1 MKIPATY
8 GAEIEKAV
16 SDRVTGQPHGVS
28 PQFFA
33 RLAKEAKK
41 RNDEWHYHFSDVKPK
56 IKLGVVSVEMGEQG
70 LDNGFNLLETAIAF
84 TSGHD
89 GLEKLGRKM
98 TEDLETTQKALAAE
112 NATVINMSNHP
123 LGKTDEKTY
132 WKFVAPKGVY
142 SFIRYRGWD
151 HAAGIDANAQNCPTT
166 GISVEN
172 AASAFAVMMGA
183 SSAIIAL
190 YANSPYDEGER
201 SLYKESRLSM
211 WNRMFDNSRQKSD
224 LTVSQFPPYRFHT
237 LAQYFNWMHG
247 KKTSMHFVMSDETG
261 NSGDYKGIG
270 NRVLVIKN
278 NPSLLKFLSKPKWE
292 AVYLSDLLNKK
303 KPVHK
308 TAVQP
313 KISHLELHQ
322 WTQFA
327 GVRIRYGLK
336 SDGFPLEEFVSAC
349 NDLKSDKVEE
359 IFFKQAKFVYIEGR
373 DPGANFPDSEIWNAG
388 KAIAQSVVI
397 SPSALQ
403 AGLLRNLK
411 EAAKYIDSFNWNQ
424 LHDLRKEAML
434 KGLQGRS
441 CDTTIYEFTKKILEI
456 AGRGL
461 SVDEQ
466 KFIAYPEWVLKTK
479 KNGADR
485 AIEFVEKYHGSLSS
499 ALKALI
505 KSRSVIVN
513 KLQLTYENQKN
524 HSL

>member
-1 MKIPATY
+1 MKIPSTY

-28 PQFFA
+28 QQFFA
-33 RLAKEAKK
+33 RLAQEAKK

-56 IKLGVVSVEMGEQG
+56 IKLGVVSAEMGEQG

-84 TSGHD
+84 TSGHN

-98 TEDLETTQKALAAE
+98 TEDLGTTQKVLAAE

-123 LGKTDEKTY
+123 MGKTDEKTY
-132 WKFVAPKGVY
+132 WKFVAPKGMY
-142 SFIRYRGWD
+142 SFIRCRGWD

-183 SSAIIAL
+183 SAAIIAL
-190 YANSPYDEGER
+190 YANSPYDEGGR
-201 SLYKESRLSM
+201 SPYKESRLSM
-211 WNRMFDNSRQKSD
+211 WNRMFGSSTQKGD
-224 LTVSQFPPYRFHT
+224 LTVSQFPPYRFRT
-237 LAQYFNWMHG
+237 LAQYFNWMHSE
-247 KKTSMHFVMSDETG
+247 KTSMHFIMSDETG
-261 NSGDYKGIG
+261 NSSDYKGIG
-270 NRVLVIKN
+270 DRVLVVKN
-278 NPSLLKFLSKPKWE
+278 NPPLLNFLSKPKWE
-292 AVYLSDLLNKK
+292 AMYLSDLLNKK
-303 KPVHK
+303 KSVRK
-308 TAVQP
+308 IVVQP
-313 KISHLELHQ
+313 NISHLELHQ

-327 GVRIRYGLK
+327 GVRIRYGLQK
-336 SDGFPLEEFVSAC
+336 EKFPPEEFVSAC
-349 NDLKSDKVEE
+349 RNPKNDNVEK
-359 IFFKQAKFVYIEGR
+359 IFAKYAKFIYIEGR
-373 DPGANFPDSEIWNAG
+373 DPGANFPDSETWNAG
-388 KAIAQSVVI
+388 TGIARSVVI
-397 SPSALQ
+397 SPAAFQ

-424 LHDLRKEAML
+424 LHDLRKEAIL

-441 CDTTIYEFTKKILEI
+441 CDTTLYGFTKTILDI

-461 SVDEQ
+461 SAKEQ
-466 KFIAYPEWVLKTK
+466 KFLAYPEWVLKTK

-485 AIEFVEKYHGSLSS
+485 AIEFVENYHGSLSS

-513 KLQLTYENQKN
+513 KL
-524 HSL
+524 